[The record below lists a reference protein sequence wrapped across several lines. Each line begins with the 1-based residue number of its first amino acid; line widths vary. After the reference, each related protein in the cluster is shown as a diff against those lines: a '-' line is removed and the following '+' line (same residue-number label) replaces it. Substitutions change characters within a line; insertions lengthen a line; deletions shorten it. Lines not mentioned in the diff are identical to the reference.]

1 MSKRVAGT
9 QPAKGSG
16 EVRLGMITRYG
27 GRSWVWAI
35 LIVLAVAACSR
46 PADSPE
52 AEIRQLVAR
61 AQAASEER
69 NVRDLRALIADDYTD
84 AQGRD
89 RKAVESLIRLH
100 VLRHQTVHLF
110 TRIRDIVLTDP
121 DHATVSVAAAMA
133 GRPVAS
139 ADQLIALNADLYRF
153 DLELVRRGRDDWQ
166 VLWAT
171 WEQAKL
177 DDFW

>member
-1 MSKRVAGT
+1 M
-9 QPAKGSG
+9 
-16 EVRLGMITRYG
+16 GMITRYG
-27 GRSWVWAI
+27 GRSWAWAVFI
-35 LIVLAVAACSR
+35 MLVVAACSR

-52 AEIRQLVAR
+52 TEIRQFIAR
-61 AQAASEER
+61 AQVAGEER
-69 NVRDLRALIADDYTD
+69 NMRDLRALIADDYTD

-89 RKAVESLIRLH
+89 RKAVEHLIRLH
-100 VLRHQTVHLF
+100 VLRHQSVHLF

-133 GRPVAS
+133 GRPVTS
-139 ADQLIALNADLYRF
+139 ADQLIGLSADLYRF
-153 DLELVRRGRDDWQ
+153 DFALIRRGRDDWQ
-166 VLWAT
+166 VLRAT